1 MDQANPIVPEM
12 LSRLV
17 RSTAVRRAVLAA
29 ILPFVG
35 VVAAFGIA
43 PDTVTEKV
51 TVQSVV
57 EQVTLPSL
65 ATAESAADE
74 AYTREE
80 RVQRGDTIASIA
92 ARLRVEDQGAL
103 RFLRSSPDARVLRG
117 LVPGRVVRART
128 TDDGRLLDLRYSN
141 AGALVVV
148 KADGDTFRVE
158 EQAAP
163 LERRVIMKSGE
174 IRSSL
179 FAATDAARL
188 TDGVADQIADI
199 FSTDIDFH
207 KDLRR
212 GDKFTVVYEMFYDAG
227 EPVRSGKVL
236 AAEFINGGK
245 PHQAVWFQHADGQ
258 GAYYTAEGKNIKK
271 TFLRSPLEFSRVTSG
286 FTTARFHPVLQRWRA
301 HTGVDYGAAT
311 GTGVK
316 ATADGVV
323 DFAGVKGGYGNVVI
337 LRHQQKYTTL
347 YGHLSG
353 FGRGVRTGAKV
364 SQGDTIGYVGS
375 TGLATGPHL
384 HYEFRINDVHMD
396 PLTVAMPD
404 APPITPDRRAAFDA
418 VARPLAMRL
427 SLLRN
432 TNLAKLD

>member
-1 MDQANPIVPEM
+1 MDQAKLIVPEK
-12 LSRLV
+12 LLRLA
-17 RSTAVRRAVLAA
+17 RSTAVRRGILAA

-51 TVQSVV
+51 NVQNVV
-57 EQVTLPSL
+57 EEIALPV
-65 ATAESAADE
+65 SAAADSADE

-92 ARLRVEDQGAL
+92 ARLRIEDQGAL
-103 RFLRSSPDARVLRG
+103 RFLRSSPEARSLRG
-117 LVPGRVVRART
+117 LVTGRVVRART
-128 TDDGRLLDLRYSN
+128 TDDGRLIDLRYSN
-141 AGALVVV
+141 AGALTTV
-148 KADGDTFRVE
+148 KSVGDTFRVD

-163 LERRVIMKSGE
+163 LERRVVMKSAD

-188 TDGVADQIADI
+188 TDAVADQIADI

-212 GDKFTVVYEMFYDAG
+212 GDKFTVVYEMFYDEG
-227 EPVRSGKVL
+227 EPVKSGRVL

-245 PHQAVWFQHADGQ
+245 PYQAVWFQHSDGQ
-258 GAYYTAEGKNIKK
+258 GAYYTPEGKNIKK

-353 FGRGVRTGAKV
+353 FGRDIRTGGKV
-364 SQGDTIGYVGS
+364 AQGDVIGYVGS

-384 HYEFRINDVHMD
+384 HYEFRINDVHQD

-404 APPITPDRRAAFDA
+404 APPITAERRAAFDA

-427 SLLRN
+427 GLLRN
-432 TNLAKLD
+432 ANFARLE